1 MNMVEEA
8 AADHQDAKK
17 MIFLLSDGQANGD
30 YTLNTIKTALKDSEI
45 PVYTIAYTDSADTE
59 QMKEVSNVNEAA
71 SINADSDDV
80 IYQIKTL
87 FNSQL

>member
-1 MNMVEEA
+1 MKMIEDA
-8 AADHQDAKK
+8 SADHPDAKK

-30 YTLNTIKTALKDSEI
+30 YTLNTVKDALADSEI

-59 QMKEVSNVNEAA
+59 QMKQISGVNEAA